1 MKKTVTILLLL
12 LSCLPAAAQQ
22 MLIEKIGSNNE
33 IVSLENLKQITFSGS
48 IVNVELT
55 DGTKSSTD
63 MAAIDVISFG
73 DYTTIGQ
80 IRPEGGELAAYVSS
94 DEIAIDG
101 KAGSHVT
108 IYNVVGTQVLNTRL
122 DADYGQISIANLP
135 KGIYI
140 IKCNERTAKI
150 VKR

>member
-1 MKKTVTILLLL
+1 MKRLLFLIPFL
-12 LSCLPAAAQQ
+12 AITRAAKAQW
-22 MLIEKIGSNNE
+22 LVVEKEASE
-33 IVSLENLKQITFSGS
+33 PVSMSLTELKQITFSGTT
-48 IVNVELT
+48 VNVELT
-55 DGTKSSTD
+55 DGTKSSTGMSD
-63 MAAIDVISFG
+63 IYVITFG

-80 IRPEGGELAAYVSS
+80 IRPEGGEHVAYISS

-108 IYNVVGTQVLNTRL
+108 IYNATGTQVLNTCL
-122 DADYGQISIANLP
+122 SADYGHISIANLP

-140 IKCNERTAKI
+140 VKCNERTAKI

>member
-1 MKKTVTILLLL
+1 MKKLFIMLGILALT
-12 LSCLPAAAQQ
+12 LPAAAQH

-48 IVNVELT
+48 TVNVELT

-80 IRPEGGELAAYVSS
+80 IRPEGGELAAYISS

-108 IYNVVGTQVLNTRL
+108 IYNVTGTQVLNTRL

-140 IKCNERTAKI
+140 VKCNERTAKI

>member
-1 MKKTVTILLLL
+1 MGILALT
-12 LSCLPAAAQQ
+12 LPAAAQH
-22 MLIEKIGSNNE
+22 MLIEKSGSNNE
-33 IVSLENLKQITFSGS
+33 IVSLENLKQITFSGTT
-48 IVNVELT
+48 VNVEFT
-55 DGTKSSTD
+55 DGTKSSTE
-63 MAAIDVISFG
+63 MSAIDAITFG
-73 DYTTIGQ
+73 DYTAIGP
-80 IRPEGGELAAYVSS
+80 IRPEEGELAAYITS

-108 IYNVVGTQVLNTRL
+108 IYNVTGTQVRSTRIN
-122 DADYGQISIANLP
+122 ADYGHISIANLP

>member
-48 IVNVELT
+48 TVNVELT

-73 DYTTIGQ
+73 DYTTIWQ

>member
-1 MKKTVTILLLL
+1 MGILALT
-12 LSCLPAAAQQ
+12 LPAAAQH
-22 MLIEKIGSNNE
+22 MLIEKSGSNNE
-33 IVSLENLKQITFSGS
+33 IISIEDLKQITFSGTT
-48 IVNVELT
+48 VNVELT
-55 DGTKSSTD
+55 DGTRSSTE
-63 MAAIDVISFG
+63 MSAIDVISFG
-73 DYTTIGQ
+73 DYTAIGP
-80 IRPEGGELAAYVSS
+80 IRPEEGELAAYVSS

>member
-80 IRPEGGELAAYVSS
+80 IGPEGGELAAYVSS

-122 DADYGQISIANLP
+122 DADYEQISIANLP